1 MGTFSSAAAKAEQKV
16 TEHLTQNYTIVRKE
30 LDNIMG
36 GRVLEYKGERIFKK
50 GEAKGRTEGRAE
62 GAMENLVSLVYDGLL
77 DEKVAIDRAREKYGV
92 SAADFK
98 KMLEEFDPNTDLKQ
112 G

>member
-50 GEAKGRTEGRAE
+50 GEAKGRTEG
-62 GAMENLVSLVYDGLL
+62 AMENLVSLVYDGLL